1 MTITAPILAIL
12 CLIASGLF
20 DLVLKLYASE
30 SRSKGILFLG
40 IGVVW
45 ALLQLIYIEYS
56 GGSLSLDSSTIIYG
70 VSSAIFVTLSNLLLL
85 ECMSFFPISFAS
97 TVYRLNTIPLVFLA
111 FFLFRRRN

>member
-1 MTITAPILAIL
+1 MSITAPILAML

-30 SRSKGILFLG
+30 SRSKGILFWG

-45 ALLQLIYIEYS
+45 ALLQLIYIEYT
-56 GGSLSLDSSTIIYG
+56 GGYLSFDSSTIIYG

-97 TVYRLNTIPLVFLA
+97 TVYRACGTW
-111 FFLFRRRN
+111 LFRYFDCWH